1 MIREERYLEAE
12 TYSAEE
18 EAERDRLGTSLM
30 AFGRRITDIAEEY
43 VPKVKDIVYRYVKKS
58 RRIGCVL
65 PRCNL

>member
-43 VPKVKDIVYRYVKKS
+43 VPKVKDIVYRYVKKKS
-58 RRIGCVL
+58 KDRLRDL
-65 PRCNL
+65 AL